1 MIATRKFLAS
11 RQCLTALSLISSL
24 LLASATAH
32 AETITVTGANGTP
45 SPAPPIPG
53 GVGSD
58 ATASAGPGPGPDASN
73 TANASGGNGG
83 DGFLTP
89 CGFFCGFET
98 PGGNGGNST
107 ANATTAITAG
117 AGSASSSAYG
127 GAGGNGTAGG
137 NGGTATATAT
147 TATARG
153 GATAYS
159 NASGGAGTSSFG
171 FGLGG
176 SGGAA
181 SATAR
186 ATTSGDNPAT
196 ASAVAI
202 GGGAGQSRAPI
213 LRRSERAQKS
223 VDAVS
228 RTLFRSII
236 VIIALIFAAAM
247 KSILPLSI
255 LITMVLAHRWNRTD
269 PDARAEISDTQA
281 VSLTYQ
287 KLKEFT
293 GLEPLLAIGSSK
305 DEAWQLLHHIQNT
318 QNPFAPNKKFFPYLL
333 ASITDQ
339 FSIRREIARITG
351 ARGYR
356 DLMLRDRLF
365 PSIGTLCCHLSP
377 DFALRKAFK

>member
-1 MIATRKFLAS
+1 MLRYPKQTVIIVHGTFAAAKPGERQWYHRAEKDHIEGFTAKLDAALAK
-11 RQCLTALSLISSL
+11 RGSS
-24 LLASATAH
+24 ARCWAH
-32 AETITVTGANGTP
+32 
-45 SPAPPIPG
+45 
-53 GVGSD
+53 
-58 ATASAGPGPGPDASN
+58 
-73 TANASGGNGG
+73 
-83 DGFLTP
+83 
-89 CGFFCGFET
+89 FET
-98 PGGNGGNST
+98 GDEE
-107 ANATTAITAG
+107 A
-117 AGSASSSAYG
+117 
-127 GAGGNGTAGG
+127 
-137 NGGTATATAT
+137 
-147 TATARG
+147 
-153 GATAYS
+153 
-159 NASGGAGTSSFG
+159 FQW
-171 FGLGG
+171 
-176 SGGAA
+176 
-181 SATAR
+181 
-186 ATTSGDNPAT
+186 SGDNSWIART
-196 ASAVAI
+196 RAAHSLADYVTRLRGDGWRCHIVAHSH
-202 GGGAGQSRAPI
+202 GGNVVVEALPQICRRAHFNGTLLGRIVTLGTPFLHTRAPI

-293 GLEPLLAIGSSK
+293 GLEPLLAIGSST